1 MVRFLAA
8 SPSFCVCLC
17 AQVTTQG
24 HAGNDMV
31 VNHTPQMV
39 CVDLCVQH
47 VCLYF
52 SSRRVYKKWVCSDVS
67 ALLSVFTKSES
78 SKWQLKMSLWMNSR
92 QASRTI
98 YVAHSETNSFYKST
112 TFMKYI
118 RNSSIILSTALTTPS
133 STSRS

>member
-52 SSRRVYKKWVCSDVS
+52 SSRRVYKKWLYSDVS
-67 ALLSVFTKSES
+67 ALLSVFKKSES
-78 SKWQLKMSLWMNSR
+78 SKWQLKMSLWMNS

-98 YVAHSETNSFYKST
+98 YVAHSETNKST